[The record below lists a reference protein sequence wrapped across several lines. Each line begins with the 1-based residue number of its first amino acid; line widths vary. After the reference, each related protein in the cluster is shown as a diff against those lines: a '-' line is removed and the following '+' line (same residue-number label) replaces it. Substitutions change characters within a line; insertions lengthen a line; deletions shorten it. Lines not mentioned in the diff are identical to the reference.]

1 MAKLDL
7 SFAGGESSLS
17 VRNFTV
23 EEGLSTLFRATI
35 VARSPDE
42 GIDLESFLSKPAMF
56 SIGSGVL
63 FAFNGVRQWSG
74 ICSAMELVRVEPNG
88 LSTYELTI
96 VPSLW
101 LLTQR
106 RNSRLFQH
114 INIPAMIDRL
124 LGEWSIE
131 PVWEIDQTS
140 YPKLELR
147 IQYNE
152 TDYDFFCRLLEEAG
166 ITFYFRDDLER
177 GSMLVL
183 GDHPHAREPR
193 AAGVPIA
200 FVDSAGQSQ
209 ALEMDYVTAVRLGH
223 EVRPGRFTVRDFDFH
238 RPTFHLFG
246 SDTAGSELEAR
257 YEQYHYQPSAT
268 LVELESPVPAA
279 SLSGPMAAA
288 ARTRMAMIDQQRLSV
303 SDDKGTA
310 RFEQAVGIERARRA
324 LESMQAGKRRVFYK
338 TNAMDLAPGVV
349 FSIALFPRLDL
360 APDKKLLV
368 TRFSIQ
374 GAPGEEWVMQG
385 VAQFAEHPHR
395 PPMITRKPVM
405 HGLQSAIVVG
415 PPGEEI
421 YTDEFGRVRVQFH
434 WDREGVYDE
443 NSSIW
448 MRVSQGWAGSGYG
461 IFTVPRIGHEMLVAF
476 LDGDPDSP
484 ILAGRAF
491 NALNQVP
498 YKLPENKTVSTWKSK
513 SSPGSDGFNELR
525 FEDAAEREHVYL
537 QAQKDLDV
545 LVKHNEMN
553 AVGNDRTRVVQHDET
568 ITVGNDRTK
577 VVHFNEIE
585 STGMNRTVTVG
596 VNRNATIG
604 VDDST
609 LVGSKFSVT
618 MARGL
623 TAKLVH
629 ELGRLMNGPLGP
641 ILSGPITS
649 VLGMIPN
656 TPLGGAVDLLSKLT
670 RGPLAALSS
679 LAPDTFRSVLQVM
692 EGLVDEPGP
701 PPTSFEMVDRKITLT
716 TGESS
721 IILDGPNITIFA
733 EGNIML
739 HAQKSIGLL
748 GDDEAA
754 LAGQRKVLIHSKSD
768 DVIVQSGKNLHLN
781 PFAVTPGAIT
791 AAEENDYPPMDEVV
805 PSCGVCGGVLD
816 VDADGNTSCRNMKEQ
831 EELCPLCG
839 GTMVETEFGKSCPRA
854 AIEE

>member
-1 MAKLDL
+1 MSNLDL
-7 SFAGGESSLS
+7 FFDGGNRSLS
-17 VRNFTV
+17 VRDFTV

-42 GIDLESFLSKPAMF
+42 GLDLESFLGKPSMF
-56 SIGSGVL
+56 RISSGLL

-74 ICSAMELVRVEPNG
+74 ICSAMELVRVEPSG

-96 VPSLW
+96 VPALW

-106 RNSRLFQH
+106 RNNRLFQH
-114 INIPAMIDRL
+114 INIPTMIDRL
-124 LGEWSIE
+124 LAEWSIE
-131 PVWEIDQTS
+131 PIWEIDRS
-140 YPKLELR
+140 AYPRLELR

-166 ITFYFRDDLER
+166 ITFYFQDDVQR

-183 GDHPHAREPR
+183 SDHPHTNEAR
-193 AAGVPIA
+193 AAGLPIA

-209 ALEMDYVTAVRLGH
+209 SLQLDYLTEVRLGH
-223 EVRPGRFTVRDFDFH
+223 EVRPGRFTVRDFDFR
-238 RPTFHLFG
+238 RPTFPLFG
-246 SDTAGSELEAR
+246 NDVAGSVPEVG
-257 YEQYHYQPSAT
+257 YEHYHYQPSAT
-268 LVELESPVPAA
+268 LMELESPVSAA
-279 SLSGPMAAA
+279 ALSGPMAAA
-288 ARTRMAMIDQQRLSV
+288 ARTRMAMIDQLRMPV
-303 SDDKGTA
+303 ADDKGTA
-310 RFEQAVGIERARRA
+310 RFEQSFGAERARRS
-324 LESMQAGKRRVFYK
+324 LESLRAGKRRVFYK
-338 TNAMDLAPGVV
+338 TNVMDLAPGVV
-349 FSIALFPRLDL
+349 FSMALHPRLDL

-395 PPMITRKPVM
+395 PPMSTRKPVI

-421 YTDEFGRVRVQFH
+421 YTDELGRVRVQFH
-434 WDREGVYDE
+434 WDREGAHDD

-461 IFTVPRIGHEMLVAF
+461 IFTVPRVGHELLVAF

-484 ILAGRAF
+484 IITGRAF

-498 YKLPENKTVSTWKSK
+498 YKLPENKTVSTWKSC

-525 FEDAAEREHVYL
+525 FEDAARREHVYL

-545 LVKHNEMN
+545 LVKNNEMH

-623 TAKLVH
+623 TAKLAR
-629 ELGRLMNGPLGP
+629 ELGQLMNGPLGP
-641 ILSGPITS
+641 VLSAPIAS
-649 VLGMIPN
+649 VLGMIPQ

-670 RGPLAALSS
+670 RGPLAALSA
-679 LAPDTFRSVLQVM
+679 LAPETFRSVLQVM
-692 EGLVDEPGP
+692 EGFVDEPGP
-701 PPTSFEMVDRKITLT
+701 PPTSIEMVDRKITFT
-716 TGESS
+716 TGEAS
-721 IILDGPNITIFA
+721 IVLDGPNITIHA
-733 EGNIML
+733 EGNIMF
-739 HAQKSIGLL
+739 HAQKSIGVL
-748 GDDEAA
+748 GDDEVAV
-754 LAGQRKVLIHSKSD
+754 AGQRKVLVHSKFD
-768 DVIVQSGKNLHLN
+768 DVIIQGGKNVHLN
-781 PFAVTPGAIT
+781 PFAVTPEELQ
-791 AAEENDYPPMDEVV
+791 AAEETDYPPMDRLA
-805 PSCGVCGGVLD
+805 PSCGVCGGVLE
-816 VDADGNTSCRNMKEQ
+816 VDKDGNKTCRTMREQ
-831 EELCPLCG
+831 DEQCPLCRG
-839 GTMVETEFGKSCPRA
+839 ILVEGELGKSCPRA
-854 AIEE
+854 AIAE